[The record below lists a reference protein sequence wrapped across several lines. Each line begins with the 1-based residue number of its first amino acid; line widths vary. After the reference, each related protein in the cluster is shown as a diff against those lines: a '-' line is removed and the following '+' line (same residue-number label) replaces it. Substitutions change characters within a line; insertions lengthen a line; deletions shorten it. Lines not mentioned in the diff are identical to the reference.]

1 MRRVALTVLVLA
13 LIAGTTAAFTITEAL
28 KLEPTPITSR
38 RTEELFSPGCGCPTA
53 LARLP
58 MRLRRDDRLDLDI
71 LSRGEPIRELARDR
85 EEEKG
90 RVRVRWDG
98 RDDAGR
104 FVPDGVYR
112 LRVHLR
118 DADRTVV
125 IPRVI
130 RVDTESPELEILG
143 IDRPVFSP
151 DGDVRRD
158 SVRIGYDSSEDGAAV
173 VFVNGRLAAE
183 GAFKPAGEADVAWD
197 GQVDGRAVRAGDY
210 TLFLRV
216 RDAAGNL
223 SAPGKVAV
231 AVRYIVLVQSTRAVR
246 PGRNVR
252 FRVVTDASRF
262 SWELRRVGGG
272 VLGSEARARPG
283 VVVARVPEGARAG
296 RYVLEVEANGH
307 RDRAVVRVLRRG

>member
-1 MRRVALTVLVLA
+1 MTVLVLA
-13 LIAGTTAAFTITEAL
+13 LIGGTTAAFTITEAL
-28 KLEPTPITSR
+28 KLEPTPITAKR
-38 RTEELFSPGCGCPTA
+38 AEELFSPGCGCPTA
-53 LARLP
+53 IARLS
-58 MRLRRDDRLDLDI
+58 MRIRRNDRLDLDI
-71 LSRGEPIRELARDR
+71 LAGGVPIRNLARDL
-85 EEEKG
+85 EAKKG
-90 RVRVRWDG
+90 RVHVRWDG

-104 FVPDGVYR
+104 IVPDGSYR

-118 DADRTVV
+118 DDDRTVV
-125 IPRVI
+125 IPRTV
-130 RVDTESPELEILG
+130 RVDTESPDFEVLG
-143 IDRPVFSP
+143 VDRQVFSP
-151 DGDVRRD
+151 DDDGRGD
-158 SVRIGYDSSEDGAAV
+158 SIRIGYDSSEDGAAV

-183 GAFKPAGEADVAWD
+183 GAFKPAGEADIAWD

-231 AVRYIVLVQSTRAVR
+231 AVRYIVVVQSTRAVR
-246 PGRNVR
+246 RGGNVR

-272 VLGSEARARPG
+272 ILGSEARERPG

>member
-1 MRRVALTVLVLA
+1 MTVLVLA
-13 LIAGTTAAFTITEAL
+13 LIGGTTAAFTITEAL
-28 KLEPTPITSR
+28 KLEPTPITAKR
-38 RTEELFSPGCGCPTA
+38 AEELFSPGCGCPTA
-53 LARLP
+53 IARLS
-58 MRLRRDDRLDLDI
+58 MRIRRNDRLDLDI
-71 LSRGEPIRELARDR
+71 LAGGVPIRNLARDL
-85 EEEKG
+85 EAKKG

-104 FVPDGVYR
+104 IVPDGSYR

-118 DADRTVV
+118 DDDRTVV
-125 IPRVI
+125 IPRTV
-130 RVDTESPELEILG
+130 RVDTESPDFEVLG
-143 IDRPVFSP
+143 VDRQVFSP
-151 DGDVRRD
+151 DDDGQGD
-158 SVRIGYDSSEDGAAV
+158 SIRIGYDSSEDGAAV

-183 GAFKPAGEADVAWD
+183 GAFKPAGEADIAWD

-231 AVRYIVLVQSTRAVR
+231 AVRYIVVVQSTRAVR
-246 PGRNVR
+246 RGGNVR

-272 VLGSEARARPG
+272 VLGSEARERPG

>member
-1 MRRVALTVLVLA
+1 VTVLVLA

-28 KLEPTPITSR
+28 KLEPTPITAKR
-38 RTEELFSPGCGCPTA
+38 AEELFSPGCGCPTA
-53 LARLP
+53 VARLS

-71 LSRGEPIRELARDR
+71 LAGGEPIRNLARDL
-85 EEEKG
+85 EAKKG

-98 RDDAGR
+98 RNDAGEI
-104 FVPDGVYR
+104 VPDGSYR

-118 DADRTVV
+118 DDDRTVV
-125 IPRVI
+125 IPRTI
-130 RVDTESPELEILG
+130 RVDTESPDFEILG
-143 IDRPVFSP
+143 VDRPVFSP
-151 DGDVRRD
+151 DDDGRRD
-158 SVRIGYDSSEDGAAV
+158 SIRIGYESSEDGAAV

-183 GAFKPAGEADVAWD
+183 STFNPAGEADVAWD
-197 GQVDGRAVRAGDY
+197 GQVDDRALRAGEY

-223 SAPGKVAV
+223 SAPDTVAV
-231 AVRYIVLVQSTRAVR
+231 QVRYIELVQSTRAVR
-246 PGRNVR
+246 RGGNVR

-272 VLGSEARARPG
+272 VVGSDSRARPG
-283 VVVARVPEGARAG
+283 VVVTRVPEGARAG
-296 RYVLEVEANGH
+296 RYVLAVEVNGH

>member
-1 MRRVALTVLVLA
+1 MTVLVLA
-13 LIAGTTAAFTITEAL
+13 LIGGTTAAFTITEAL
-28 KLEPTPITSR
+28 KLEPTPITAKR
-38 RTEELFSPGCGCPTA
+38 AEELFSPGCGCPTA
-53 LARLP
+53 IARLS
-58 MRLRRDDRLDLDI
+58 MRIRRNDRLDLDI
-71 LSRGEPIRELARDR
+71 LAGGVPIRNLARDL
-85 EEEKG
+85 EAKKG

-104 FVPDGVYR
+104 IVPDGSYR

-118 DADRTVV
+118 DDDRTVV
-125 IPRVI
+125 IPRTV
-130 RVDTESPELEILG
+130 RVDTESPDFEVLG
-143 IDRPVFSP
+143 VDRQVFSP
-151 DGDVRRD
+151 DDDGRGD
-158 SVRIGYDSSEDGAAV
+158 SIRIGYDSSEDGAAV

-246 PGRNVR
+246 RGGNVR

-272 VLGSEARARPG
+272 VLGSEERARPG

>member
-1 MRRVALTVLVLA
+1 MTVLVLA
-13 LIAGTTAAFTITEAL
+13 LIGGTTAAFTITEAL
-28 KLEPTPITSR
+28 KLEPTPITAKR
-38 RTEELFSPGCGCPTA
+38 AEELFSPGCGCPTA
-53 LARLP
+53 IARLS
-58 MRLRRDDRLDLDI
+58 MRIRRNDRLDLDI
-71 LSRGEPIRELARDR
+71 LAGGVPIRNLARDL
-85 EEEKG
+85 EAKKG

-104 FVPDGVYR
+104 IVPDGSYR

-118 DADRTVV
+118 DDDRTVV
-125 IPRVI
+125 IPRTV
-130 RVDTESPELEILG
+130 RVDTESPDFEVLG
-143 IDRPVFSP
+143 VDRQVFSP
-151 DGDVRRD
+151 DDDGRGD
-158 SVRIGYDSSEDGAAV
+158 SIRIGYDSSEDGAAV

-246 PGRNVR
+246 RGGNVR

-272 VLGSEARARPG
+272 VLGSEARERPG

>member
-1 MRRVALTVLVLA
+1 MTVLVLA
-13 LIAGTTAAFTITEAL
+13 LIGGTTAAFTITEAL
-28 KLEPTPITSR
+28 KLEPTPITAKR
-38 RTEELFSPGCGCPTA
+38 AEELFSPGCGCPTA
-53 LARLP
+53 IARLS
-58 MRLRRDDRLDLDI
+58 MRIRRNDRLDLDI
-71 LSRGEPIRELARDR
+71 LAGGVPIRNLARDL
-85 EEEKG
+85 EAKKG

-104 FVPDGVYR
+104 IVPDGSYR

-118 DADRTVV
+118 DDDRTVV
-125 IPRVI
+125 IPRTV
-130 RVDTESPELEILG
+130 RVDTESPDFEVLG
-143 IDRPVFSP
+143 VDRQVFSP
-151 DGDVRRD
+151 DDDGRGD
-158 SVRIGYDSSEDGAAV
+158 SIRIGYDSSEDGAAV

-231 AVRYIVLVQSTRAVR
+231 AVRYIVVVQSTRAVR
-246 PGRNVR
+246 RGGNVR

>member
-1 MRRVALTVLVLA
+1 MTVLVLA
-13 LIAGTTAAFTITEAL
+13 LIGGTTAAFTITEAL
-28 KLEPTPITSR
+28 KLEPTPITAKR
-38 RTEELFSPGCGCPTA
+38 AEELFSPGCGCPTA
-53 LARLP
+53 IARLS
-58 MRLRRDDRLDLDI
+58 MRIRRNDRLDLDI
-71 LSRGEPIRELARDR
+71 LAGGVPIRNLARDL
-85 EEEKG
+85 EAKKG

-104 FVPDGVYR
+104 IVPDGSYR

-118 DADRTVV
+118 DDDRTVV
-125 IPRVI
+125 IPRTV
-130 RVDTESPELEILG
+130 RVDTESPDFEVLG
-143 IDRPVFSP
+143 VDRQVFSP
-151 DGDVRRD
+151 DDDGRGD
-158 SVRIGYDSSEDGAAV
+158 SIRIGYDSSEDGAAV

-246 PGRNVR
+246 RGGNVR

-283 VVVARVPEGARAG
+283 VVVARVPKGARAG

>member
-1 MRRVALTVLVLA
+1 MTVLVLA
-13 LIAGTTAAFTITEAL
+13 LIGGTTAAFTITEAL
-28 KLEPTPITSR
+28 KLEPTPITAKR
-38 RTEELFSPGCGCPTA
+38 AEELFSPGCGCPTA
-53 LARLP
+53 IARLS
-58 MRLRRDDRLDLDI
+58 MRIRRNDRLDLDI
-71 LSRGEPIRELARDR
+71 LAGGVPIRNLARDL
-85 EEEKG
+85 EAKKG
-90 RVRVRWDG
+90 RVRVRWNG

-104 FVPDGVYR
+104 IVPDGSYR

-118 DADRTVV
+118 DDDRTVV
-125 IPRVI
+125 IPRTV
-130 RVDTESPELEILG
+130 RVDTESPDFEVLG
-143 IDRPVFSP
+143 VDRQVFSP
-151 DGDVRRD
+151 DDDGRGD
-158 SVRIGYDSSEDGAAV
+158 SIRIGYDSSEDGAAV

-183 GAFKPAGEADVAWD
+183 GAFKPAGEADIAWD

-231 AVRYIVLVQSTRAVR
+231 AVRYIVLVRSTRAVR
-246 PGRNVR
+246 RGGNVR

-272 VLGSEARARPG
+272 VLGSEARERPG

>member
-1 MRRVALTVLVLA
+1 VTVLVLA
-13 LIAGTTAAFTITEAL
+13 LIGGTTAAFTITEAL
-28 KLEPTPITSR
+28 KLEPTPITAKR
-38 RTEELFSPGCGCPTA
+38 AEELFSPGCGCPTA
-53 LARLP
+53 IARLS
-58 MRLRRDDRLDLDI
+58 MRIRRNDRLDLDI
-71 LSRGEPIRELARDR
+71 LAGGVPIRNLARDL
-85 EEEKG
+85 EAKKG

-104 FVPDGVYR
+104 IVPDGSYR

-118 DADRTVV
+118 DDDRTVV
-125 IPRVI
+125 IPRTI
-130 RVDTESPELEILG
+130 RADTESPDSEVLG
-143 IDRPVFSP
+143 VDRPVFSP
-151 DGDVRRD
+151 DDDGRRD
-158 SVRIGYDSSEDGAAV
+158 SIRIGYDSSEDGAAV

-197 GQVDGRAVRAGDY
+197 GQVDGRAVPAGDY

-223 SAPGKVAV
+223 SAPGTVAV
-231 AVRYIVLVQSTRAVR
+231 AVRYIVLVQSPRAVR
-246 PGRNVR
+246 RGKNVR

-272 VLGSEARARPG
+272 VVGSDARARPG
-283 VVVARVPEGARAG
+283 VVVARVPDGARAG

-307 RDRAVVRVLRRG
+307 RDRAGVRVLRRG